1 MEKIIIEGSPKT
13 PSVNFDSEKGL
24 IEIKGRSIP
33 ENSIEFY
40 QPLVDWIENYV
51 NEKVER
57 TLVNIQLEYF
67 NTSSSKCILDVF
79 KKLELVHKKQ
89 ENVLVNWY
97 YEEDDEDMLEAGEDY
112 QSIINIPF
120 NMIEIKEDEE

>member
-1 MEKIIIEGSPKT
+1 MESLSIEGTAKT
-13 PSVNFDSEKGL
+13 PTVKFDGDQGV

-40 QPLVDWIENYV
+40 KPLVDWLDKYSKVAKPLTKV
-51 NEKVER
+51 NV
-57 TLVNIQLEYF
+57 QLEYF

-79 KKLELVHKKQ
+79 KKLESIHKSNN
-89 ENVLVNWY
+89 EVVINWY

-112 QSIINIPF
+112 ESIIRVPF
-120 NMIEIKEDEE
+120 KMIEIV

>member
-1 MEKIIIEGSPKT
+1 MDSINIEGTPKT
-13 PSVNFDSEKGL
+13 PTISFDAETSV

-40 QPLVDWIENYV
+40 KPLVDWLDKFADVAQGVV
-51 NEKVER
+51 N
-57 TLVNIQLEYF
+57 VNIQLEYF

-79 KKLELVHKKQ
+79 KKLENIQNKSKAEVAI
-89 ENVLVNWY
+89 NWY

-112 QSIINIPF
+112 QSILKIPF
-120 NMIEIKEDEE
+120 NMVEIAE